1 MMVLIL
7 TSSSVHSA
15 FMRGGP
21 QERSVKVGETNN
33 VASIG

>member
-7 TSSSVHSA
+7 TSSWVHSA

-21 QERSVKVGETNN
+21 QERSVKVGETND
-33 VASIG
+33 VALIG